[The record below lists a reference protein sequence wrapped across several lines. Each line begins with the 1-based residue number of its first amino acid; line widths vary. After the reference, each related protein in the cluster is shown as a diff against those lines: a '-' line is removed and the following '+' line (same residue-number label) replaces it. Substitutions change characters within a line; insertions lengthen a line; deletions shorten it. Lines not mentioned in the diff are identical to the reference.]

1 MDLDGAKQSPL
12 GLVLSRF
19 EQVIH
24 SLALVPLKSASRASI
39 SSSEP
44 SAFSITLR
52 PPDLLVGTKEVS
64 FPRLWV
70 KDIRLFSTEI
80 VSRLEEVFRLSKDQ
94 TETWNK

>member
-1 MDLDGAKQSPL
+1 M
-12 GLVLSRF
+12 LSGVHWVWFCAVF

-39 SSSEP
+39 SSSDP

-70 KDIRLFSTEI
+70 FKKTHVCLVQKPPT
-80 VSRLEEVFRLSKDQ
+80 RLEEVFRLSREQ